1 MSNRNATFAKR
12 QREQNQKDKASQ
24 KAARREER
32 RTEKVPRAPGEAGGD
47 DDIDPDLVGIVPGP
61 QPRDEDEAP
70 PEDLSVS
77 LVPSRDQDSA

>member
-12 QREQNQKDKASQ
+12 QREQNQKDKAQQ

-32 RTEKVPRAPGEAGGD
+32 KASKEPRAPGE

-61 QPRDEDEAP
+61 QPRDEDAGP
-70 PEDLSVS
+70 PADPDLSVS
-77 LVPSRDQDSA
+77 LVPPADQDSP

>member
-32 RTEKVPRAPGEAGGD
+32 RTTKEPRAPGE

-61 QPRDEDEAP
+61 QPRDEDDAP